1 MKTHSSAFLDYYRWP
16 GFYENVPD
24 ISHRHT
30 DTNSFLSHWPSSLC
44 SSRRTPSPPCL
55 PASLDFCAL
64 LCALLRDKLLPLLLL
79 SFFVF
84 FNAILIF
91 FFFNFCLIWSEK
103 YVLKVEICYQNTK
116 QHWSATKN
124 HQVPTNSEAFIFINF
139 FFFTE
144 CGKKIFRSC
153 MLLFSS
159 ASALFDLFSRN
170 PEID

>member
-1 MKTHSSAFLDYYRWP
+1 MR
-16 GFYENVPD
+16 V
-24 ISHRHT
+24 
-30 DTNSFLSHWPSSLC
+30 
-44 SSRRTPSPPCL
+44 
-55 PASLDFCAL
+55 
-64 LCALLRDKLLPLLLL
+64 LPLLLL
-79 SFFVF
+79 GARYYENAPKYYQFSHTLTPPSHLSALHSARNSSHASHLCAQLCPLRGKSLCSIIRLNFF
-84 FNAILIF
+84 LF
-91 FFFNFCLIWSEK
+91 FFFLSSSSSTRFWSCFFFFFFFKFYFCLIWSEK

-116 QHWSATKN
+116 QHWFATKN
-124 HQVPTNSEAFIFINF
+124 HQVQTNSEAF

>member
-1 MKTHSSAFLDYYRWP
+1 MTPTNPLYLTQTHKL
-16 GFYENVPD
+16 
-24 ISHRHT
+24 I
-30 DTNSFLSHWPSSLC
+30 SSLTLIHLIFLLFTPHALTPTPPSLACISTLC
-44 SSRRTPSPPCL
+44 S
-55 PASLDFCAL
+55 AL
-64 LCALLRDKLLPLLLL
+64 YSVV
-79 SFFVF
+79 SFF
-84 FNAILIF
+84 LF
-91 FFFNFCLIWSEK
+91 FFFLSSSSSTRFWSFFFFFKFYFCLIWSEK

-124 HQVPTNSEAFIFINF
+124 HQVPTNSEAFIFIII